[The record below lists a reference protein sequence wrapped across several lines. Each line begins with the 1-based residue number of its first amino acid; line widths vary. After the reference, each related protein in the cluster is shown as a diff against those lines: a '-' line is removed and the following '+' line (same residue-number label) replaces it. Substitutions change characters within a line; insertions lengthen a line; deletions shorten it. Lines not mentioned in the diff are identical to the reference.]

1 MNGPL
6 TINPTPLVVKSD
18 LLGDVTINGAVSG
31 IALGQSHHNP
41 GDHNAVGDITNAHI
55 MISKS
60 DGLVQFFVDAGTYS
74 FPTVGTTYAKSNHI
88 TSATFGSVP
97 MAYVKFAPTSSFS
110 IQAGKLPTLIGAEY
124 NFTFEN
130 LNIERGL
137 LWNQEN
143 LVNRGI
149 QANYSVGP
157 LAVSVS
163 VNDGFYSNSLSWVS
177 TLATWT
183 VDSSNIIAFAAGGN
197 TRKVYTSNSATS
209 PIWNNSQI
217 YNLIYTHTAG
227 PWTFV
232 PYIQY
237 TSVPSLPGLKTTSG
251 STTGAALFVNY
262 VFPASSSLSGFSL
275 PTRVEYI
282 TTKGNRS
289 SGPNLLYGVGSSAW
303 SFTVTPTYQYKV
315 YFIRGEASYV
325 SANKATAGSAF
336 GLNGLDKSQVRGLV
350 EVGTLF

>member
-1 MNGPL
+1 M
-6 TINPTPLVVKSD
+6 
-18 LLGDVTINGAVSG
+18 
-31 IALGQSHHNP
+31 
-41 GDHNAVGDITNAHI
+41 
-55 MISKS
+55 
-60 DGLVQFFVDAGTYS
+60 
-74 FPTVGTTYAKSNHI
+74 
-88 TSATFGSVP
+88 
-97 MAYVKFAPTSSFS
+97 
-110 IQAGKLPTLIGAEY
+110 
-124 NFTFEN
+124 
-130 LNIERGL
+130 
-137 LWNQEN
+137 
-143 LVNRGI
+143 
-149 QANYSVGP
+149 QANYTVGP

-177 TLATWT
+177 TLAAWT

-209 PIWNNSQI
+209 PLWNNSQI

-227 PWTFV
+227 QWTFV

-237 TSVPSLPGLKTTSG
+237 TTVPSLPGLKTTSG

-282 TTKGNRS
+282 TTKGNKT

-303 SFTVTPTYQYKV
+303 SFTVTPTYQYKI

-325 SANKATAGSAF
+325 SAEKATAGSAF
-336 GLNGLDKSQVRGLV
+336 GLNGMDKSQVRGLV
-350 EVGTLF
+350 EVGALF